1 MTGTA
6 EELMNEAAAG
16 RRLLLDVRPGAA
28 YTRGHVAH
36 SLSAPYAQH
45 GWAAPVKNWI
55 DRQGAIP
62 VTVLADN
69 AVVGAAAQRALEEA
83 GVASVSMLGGGADA
97 WQAQGLRLVSVPD
110 ITADQLAGELK
121 DWTVIDVREPYE
133 WRSGVIPGAQTIP
146 LNQLPDRAGA
156 LETTGRYALVCAHGN
171 RSQAAAAFL
180 ADRGFQVANVRGGM
194 ALWLAGRHPTAP
206 VG

>member
-1 MTGTA
+1 MTATG
-6 EELMNEAAAG
+6 EELMSEAAAG

-36 SLSAPYAQH
+36 SLSAPYAQR
-45 GWAAPVKNWI
+45 GWAAPVKNWL
-55 DRQGAIP
+55 DRQGPIP
-62 VTVLADN
+62 VVVLADN
-69 AVVGAAAQRALEEA
+69 AVVGAAAQHALTDA
-83 GVASVSMLGGGADA
+83 GVSSVSVMDGGPDA
-97 WQAQGLRLVSVPD
+97 WQAAGLRLVSVPD
-110 ITADQLAGELK
+110 ITVDQLAGELA

-133 WRSGVIPGAQTIP
+133 WRSGVIPSARTIP
-146 LNQLPDRAGA
+146 LNQLPQEVGA
-156 LETTGRYALVCAHGN
+156 LETLRRYALVCAHGN

-180 ADRGFQVANVRGGM
+180 ADRGYQVANVRGGM